1 MTFKAWGILLI
12 ISMLNFGA
20 AFSVWAFANHAYS
33 AIGWSYSIGVH
44 DGYGDSSGIYFRN
57 TRLYIGCNPGYD
69 ALLHDCT
76 IGVDYR

>member
-20 AFSVWAFANHAYS
+20 AFSVWAFANDAYS

-44 DGYGDSSGIYFRN
+44 DGVDRACPEVI
-57 TRLYIGCNPGYD
+57 TAD
-69 ALLHDCT
+69 AFNKET
-76 IGVDYR
+76 EGVYQKSI